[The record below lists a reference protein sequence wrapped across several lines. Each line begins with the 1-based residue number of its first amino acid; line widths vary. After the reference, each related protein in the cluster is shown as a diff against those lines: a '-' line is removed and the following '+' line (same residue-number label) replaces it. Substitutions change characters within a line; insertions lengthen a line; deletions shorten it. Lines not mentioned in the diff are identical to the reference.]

1 MIVERT
7 NEEVII
13 RLPGTMNISE
23 IQDIID
29 YFRFKELINRTIG
42 DDDQALLLSK
52 EAKKERWNT
61 ARKRLIK

>member
-29 YFRFKELINRTIG
+29 YFRFKELINRTII